1 MSTTFEQKRQNVLQ
15 LLEVA
20 SNQLESTRQAVINR
34 ASNRDSK
41 INSLENAVKKLL
53 GTVNDIDKT
62 FSKEFLSL
70 AKQARDLGANINASN
85 TNRNSLGYQF
95 GMVRYTLFG
104 PSFKSNHSMPKMS
117 VMDGIINSL
126 KQTVK
131 NRKNRLNANKDAE
144 AEAKKAANENAVAR
158 SQRQANLL
166 RKQKEANEQSKILG
180 QLNKTKNQL
189 NVIRQ
194 RAGGA
199 TVTVNTGTL
208 QRLRQNIENRNV
220 RNFLEQKGYNLS
232 KVENG
237 SVSSEVAA
245 RMNKNLAERKKNL

>member
-1 MSTTFEQKRQNVLQ
+1 MSTTFEQKRQSVLQ
-15 LLEVA
+15 QLEVA

-41 INSLENAVKKLL
+41 INSLEKAVKKLL
-53 GTVNDIDKT
+53 GTVNNVDKT

-70 AKQARDLGANINASN
+70 AKQARDLGANVNASN

-95 GMVRYTLFG
+95 GMVRFTLFG

-117 VMDGIINSL
+117 VMDDIINSL

-131 NRKNRLNANKDAE
+131 NRKNRLNTNRAAE
-144 AEAKKAANENAVAR
+144 AEAKKAANENAAAR
-158 SQRQANLL
+158 SQRQANLV
-166 RKQKEANEQSKILG
+166 RKQKEAKILG
-180 QLNKTKNQL
+180 QLNKTKSQL

-194 RAGGA
+194 RADGA
-199 TVTVNTGTL
+199 TVTVNTRTL

-245 RMNKNLAERKKNL
+245 RMNKNLVERKKNL

>member
-15 LLEVA
+15 QLEVA
-20 SNQLESTRQAVINR
+20 SNQLENTRQAVINR

-41 INSLENAVKKLL
+41 INSLEKAVKKLL
-53 GTVNDIDKT
+53 DTVNDIDKT

-70 AKQARDLGANINASN
+70 AKQARDLGANVNASN

-95 GMVRYTLFG
+95 GMVRFTLFG

-117 VMDGIINSL
+117 VMDDIINSL
-126 KQTVK
+126 RQTIN
-131 NRKNRLNANKDAE
+131 NRKNRLKNTNR
-144 AEAKKAANENAVAR
+144 AANENATAR
-158 SQRQANLL
+158 SQRQANLA
-166 RKQKEANEQSKILG
+166 RKQKEAKILG
-180 QLNKTKNQL
+180 QLNRTKSQL
-189 NVIRQ
+189 NAIRQ
-194 RAGGA
+194 RADGA
-199 TVTVNTGTL
+199 TVTVNTRTL